1 MANNT
6 TLTKPPAPLVVYW
19 EVWSIYIILGIFIIV
34 GNALMIAIYITWK
47 QLRTPT
53 NTFLV
58 MLATADLLIG
68 VIFIPLYIGGHYL
81 EYYHSI
87 SISENIDQVLLF
99 TFFASVF
106 NLYAVTADRYIAVL
120 YALRYNALMTT
131 RTVSMFVAAAWLC
144 PALITAILLI
154 CKSVAADIQPMILFG
169 FEIAFVIIPGFLMV
183 FVYVM
188 IFKEARKQICQ
199 VASLQVRDSNKEK
212 DKAKKRRAEHKVAKT
227 CALLLFIFMLCWIPT
242 CIEQILNLAQVQIS
256 TTYSDVAIILMV
268 CNSAVNPFL
277 YGLIKQDFRNKLK
290 VIFRTPGSRNFDRS
304 GISNHSMA
312 SDNLSRRGAT
322 PVPGTSGDQKNT
334 TF

>member
-6 TLTKPPAPLVVYW
+6 TLPKPRAQLKEYW
-19 EVWSIYIILGIFIIV
+19 EVWSIYIILGIFVIV

-58 MLATADLLIG
+58 MLATADLLVG
-68 VIFIPLYIGGHYL
+68 VIFIPVYIGGHYL

-99 TFFASVF
+99 TFFASAF

-144 PALITAILLI
+144 PALITAVLLI
-154 CKSVAADIQPMILFG
+154 CKSVAANIQPMILFG
-169 FEIAFVIIPGFLMV
+169 FEVAFVIIPGFLMV
-183 FVYVM
+183 FVYVR
-188 IFKEARKQICQ
+188 IFKEARKQIVQ

-212 DKAKKRRAEHKVAKT
+212 DKAKKRRAEHKVAKVR
-227 CALLLFIFMLCWIPT
+227 M
-242 CIEQILNLAQVQIS
+242 
-256 TTYSDVAIILMV
+256 
-268 CNSAVNPFL
+268 
-277 YGLIKQDFRNKLK
+277 
-290 VIFRTPGSRNFDRS
+290 
-304 GISNHSMA
+304 ISNLTRSIMKYWV
-312 SDNLSRRGAT
+312 G
-322 PVPGTSGDQKNT
+322 QKKV
-334 TF
+334 